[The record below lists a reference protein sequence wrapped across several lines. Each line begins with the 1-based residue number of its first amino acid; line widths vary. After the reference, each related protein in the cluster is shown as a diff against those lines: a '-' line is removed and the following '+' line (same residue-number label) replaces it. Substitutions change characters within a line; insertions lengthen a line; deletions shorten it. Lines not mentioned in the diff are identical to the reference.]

1 MRAVVI
7 AGGELGEPAF
17 YRPLI
22 QKEDLIICADSGY
35 ASARKIGIL
44 PDVVIGDF
52 DSFEETQVHSGRK
65 IVLPVEKDRTDSHE
79 AICYAMDQGYCD
91 ILFLGAAGT
100 RLDHT
105 LANISLLQLGLS
117 RGVRIT
123 MIDEHNEIFLMDRE
137 VTVPRREGYKLSLLP
152 LTRVTG
158 ISSTGLYYELRDSE
172 MEIGNP
178 YGVSN
183 EFTKDTATITI
194 GSGLLLVLLSKD

>member
-7 AGGELGEPAF
+7 AGGALGEPAF

-22 QKEDLIICADSGY
+22 QKEDLIICADSGF
-35 ASARKIGIL
+35 ANAQKIGIL

-52 DSFEETQVHSGRK
+52 DSFEETQVHSGKK
-65 IVLPVEKDRTDSHE
+65 IILPVEKDRTDSHE
-79 AICYAMDQGYCD
+79 SICYAMDQGCRD

-105 LANISLLQLGLS
+105 LANISLLKLGLS

-137 VTVPRREGYKLSLLP
+137 ATVPRREGYKLSLLP

-158 ISSTGLYYELRDSE
+158 ISSTGLYYELKDSE